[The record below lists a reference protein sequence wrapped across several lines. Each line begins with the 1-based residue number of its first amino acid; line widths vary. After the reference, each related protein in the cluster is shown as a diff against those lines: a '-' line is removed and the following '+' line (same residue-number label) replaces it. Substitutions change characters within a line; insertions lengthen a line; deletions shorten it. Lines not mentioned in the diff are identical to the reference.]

1 MTNNDRAME
10 LNRLNAKVNTKIDE
24 VLDSAPK
31 ALNEVISHLKQ
42 AKGKNIR
49 AKVVVST
56 ALALNNYNEDLIVSL
71 GAAVELLHLATL
83 IHDDVIDD
91 APLRRGYPTT
101 QSVFGK
107 RVAVIAGDYLFTQCF
122 ELITAHTNENMRYFS
137 KAITLICM
145 GEATQLENNMNVN
158 LTEGQYNNIIFGKT
172 GAMFVLATYAVAKAC
187 KADDKTANALGRYG
201 YYLGMI
207 FQIIDDCLDF
217 SGDEADVKKVLTKD
231 LKDGVITLPLIF
243 ALEKNDELKKI
254 ITFDMTEDDYMKV
267 VAEVRNGC
275 VDKARE
281 RALEYYNIAKSKV
294 VQGVGEENAS
304 LLLEILEVVY
314 TRNN

>member
-1 MTNNDRAME
+1 MTNKNRLEE
-10 LNRLNAKVNTKIDE
+10 LNLKVNSKIDSI
-24 VLDSAPK
+24 LDNAPK
-31 ALNEVISHLKQ
+31 SLNEVISPLKQ

-49 AKVVVST
+49 AKVVIST
-56 ALALNNYNEDLIVSL
+56 ALALDNYEESLIVNL

-122 ELITAHTNENMRYFS
+122 ELITEHTNENMQYFS
-137 KAITLICM
+137 KAITLICV
-145 GEATQLENNMNVN
+145 GEATQLENNMNIEI
-158 LTEGQYNNIIFGKT
+158 TEGQYNNIIFGKT
-172 GAMFVLATYAVAKAC
+172 GAMFVLATYAIAKAC

-243 ALEKNDELKKI
+243 ALEGNDELKKI
-254 ITFDMTEDDYMKV
+254 ITWDMQEDDYLRV
-267 VAEVRNGC
+267 VSEVKNSGS

-281 RALEYYNIAKSKV
+281 RAFEYYSIAKEKV
-294 VQGVGEENAS
+294 TQAVGVEKAE
-304 LLLEILEVVY
+304 LLLGILEVVY
-314 TRNN
+314 SRNN

>member
-1 MTNNDRAME
+1 MTNKERLEE
-10 LNRLNAKVNTKIDE
+10 LNLKVNSKIDN

-31 ALNEVISHLKQ
+31 SLHEVISPLKQ

-49 AKVVVST
+49 AKVVIST
-56 ALALNNYNEDLIVSL
+56 ALALDTYDESLIVNL

-91 APLRRGYPTT
+91 APLRRGQRTT

-122 ELITAHTNENMRYFS
+122 ELITEHTNENMLYFS
-137 KAITLICM
+137 KAITLICI
-145 GEATQLENNMNVN
+145 GEATQLENNMN
-158 LTEGQYNNIIFGKT
+158 LDITEGQYNNIIFGKT
-172 GAMFVLATYAVAKAC
+172 GAMFVLATYAIAKAC
-187 KADDKTANALGRYG
+187 SADDKTANALGRYG

-217 SGDEADVKKVLTKD
+217 SGDESEVKKVLTKD

-243 ALEKNDELKKI
+243 ALEENDELKKMI
-254 ITFDMTEDDYMKV
+254 VYDMTEEDYMKV
-267 VAEVRNGC
+267 VLEVKNSGS
-275 VDKARE
+275 VEKARQ
-281 RALEYYNIAKSKV
+281 RAAEYYEIARTKV
-294 VQGVGEENAS
+294 IQGVGEEKAQ
-304 LLLEILEVVY
+304 LLLGILDVVY
-314 TRNN
+314 NRNN

>member
-1 MTNNDRAME
+1 MTNKNRLEE
-10 LNRLNAKVNTKIDE
+10 LNLKVNSKIDN
-24 VLDSAPK
+24 VLETAPK
-31 ALNEVISHLKQ
+31 SLKEVISPLKQ

-49 AKVVVST
+49 AKVVIST
-56 ALALNNYNEDLIVSL
+56 ALALDNYDESLIVNL

-122 ELITAHTNENMRYFS
+122 ELITEHTNENMQYFS
-137 KAITLICM
+137 KAITLICV
-145 GEATQLENNMNVN
+145 GEASQLENNMN
-158 LTEGQYNNIIFGKT
+158 LEITEGQYNNIIFGKT
-172 GAMFVLATYAVAKAC
+172 GAMFVLATYAIAKAC
-187 KADDKTANALGRYG
+187 EADDKTANALGRYG

-217 SGDEADVKKVLTKD
+217 SGDEADVKKLLTKD

-243 ALEKNDELKKI
+243 ALEGNDELKKI
-254 ITFDMTEDDYMKV
+254 ITWDMKEDDYAKIV
-267 VAEVRNGC
+267 SEVKSSGS

-281 RALEYYNIAKSKV
+281 RAFEYYSIAKEKV
-294 VQGVGEENAS
+294 IQAVGVEKAE
-304 LLLEILEVVY
+304 LLLNILEVVY
-314 TRNN
+314 SRNN